1 MKKIFIVLF
10 SLAILASCTN
20 TQTPETTNTGS
31 ETQTTQTNETKND
44 EIVTKL
50 VIYTLRDT
58 DENGEILDSNTE
70 ATEAL
75 EVVMGANMV
84 IKGFEKG
91 LEDMKEWETKSFTVL
106 PSEGY
111 GEATIEQEMDIK
123 SIAPTFAQ
131 ELNRIDIEGVNKVTL
146 TKSELNDEIL
156 KQLEWKNAGDILEE
170 TDLIKIKIIEN
181 TTEIATIEYTSKT
194 NPFLNK
200 ELTVGLEVEDE
211 NGKYKILS
219 IDEEKV
225 NLQFTNKK
233 SPFYNKE
240 FKAGATTTTEFGDV
254 TILEIN
260 GETVK
265 ARVPNTNHLA
275 GKTLHFTVKVEKIT
289 TQKKEQ
295 ELSLEE
301 AANIEETNTQEQA
314 Q

>member
-10 SLAILASCTN
+10 SLAILASCVN
-20 TQTPETTNTGS
+20 NKAPETTNTGS
-31 ETQTTQTNETKND
+31 ETQTIQAETKND

-50 VIYTLRDT
+50 VRYTLRDT

-75 EVVMGANMV
+75 EVVMGENMV

-91 LEDMKEWETKSFTVL
+91 LEGMKEWETKSFTVL
-106 PSEGY
+106 PADGY

-131 ELNRIDIEGVNKVTL
+131 ELNRIDIEGVSKVTL

-156 KQLEWKNAGDILEE
+156 KQLEWKNSGDILEE
-170 TDLIKIKIIEN
+170 NDLIKIKILEN
-181 TTEIATIEYTSKT
+181 TAEIATIEYTSKT

-219 IDEEKV
+219 INEEKV

-240 FKAGATTTTEFGDV
+240 FKAWETATTEFGDV
-254 TILEIN
+254 TIIEIN

-275 GKTLHFTVKVEKIT
+275 GKTLHFTVKVEKVT
-289 TQKKEQ
+289 TQKKEK
-295 ELSLEE
+295 ELNLEE
-301 AANIEETNTQEQA
+301 AINIEETNNQEQA